1 VTITTEV
8 DTDALPPTQYLILD
22 VMQARSR
29 MGETHWTFP
38 QRLEPSA
45 RRLED
50 LGLVWLRSGP
60 AEKAFEVWLTDVGR
74 DLLLSKPWVSPMSAP
89 VDRVRKLAE
98 AAQAAGTMLLPSQ
111 VLAALG
117 EAP

>member
-1 VTITTEV
+1 MKATAEV

-29 MGETHWTFP
+29 MGESHWTFP
-38 QRLEPSA
+38 QRLEPQA
-45 RRLED
+45 RRLEQT
-50 LGLVWLRSGP
+50 GLVSLRSGP
-60 AEKAFEVWLTDVGR
+60 AQGAFEVWLTDAGR

-89 VDRVRKLAE
+89 IERVRKLAE
-98 AAQAAGTMLLPSQ
+98 AAKAAGTMLLPSQ

-117 EAP
+117 ED